1 MANTELE
8 DLIVYL
14 ETTKLATIS
23 DFDRI
28 VYTDFGKTPPRVKT
42 YGAHIYLTPNEFYES
57 ERQHIGNHL
66 TDFWKINVDIILNRH
81 FQTMRKSISDAKG
94 ISYWKKTITTLLLDG
109 SNSGIFESSK
119 WEFQDLKTE
128 NDNYTLEGVFN
139 CEVVNTY

>member
-23 DFDRI
+23 DFDKI
-28 VYTDFGKTPPRVKT
+28 VYTDFDKTPITVKR
-42 YGAHIYLTPNEFYES
+42 YGAHIYLIPKEFHETD
-57 ERQHIGNHL
+57 RRHIGSHL
-66 TDFWKINVDIILNRH
+66 TEIWNINVDIIINRH
-81 FQTMRKSISDAKG
+81 FKTMRKSVSDAKG
-94 ISYWKKTITTLLLDG
+94 ISYWNDLITDLLLDG